1 MSANPFEARFPDS
14 GGHAEPSWSGLH
26 GSALALAIHT
36 AASAHRGITLVAARS
51 SHQAQVLARDIE
63 LLATTP
69 LPVWLFPDHET
80 LPYDPFSPHPDII
93 AARLRTLAALGSASR
108 GILLAPASSLVQR
121 LPPADYILQRSF
133 DLAIGQSLVIEA
145 FRSCL
150 QHAGYEAAEQVYQS
164 GQYAIRGSVIDLYPA
179 GSSTPYRL
187 DLFDEEIESIRLF
200 DAESQR
206 STGKVERIALLPARE
221 YPCDDEGLEAFRRA
235 FRSRFA
241 VDTRNVNLYQDLRA
255 GVLPQGLEQY
265 LPLFHT
271 RMSFLLDYLQET
283 PQLLL
288 QDGFLAAV
296 EDFERRTRERWE
308 QRRHDV
314 ERPVLDPQELF
325 FEAAELR
332 QRLAACP
339 TLLIPDDSRE
349 GKSTDLG
356 AGRGSVVFATG
367 PAPNL
372 HIHERGR
379 DPAAALLDFLAA
391 FPGRIL
397 FAADTP
403 GRREVLRST
412 LAAFGVQPTGFDSF
426 AEFHAAAEADGA
438 RLGLAVLPVEEGFV
452 VRGPGAQPL
461 ALLTEAQLF
470 GGRTRPKAQRRTAGA
485 EARDPESIIRNLTDL
500 APGAPVVHEDHGVGR
515 YVGLETLGIDGR
527 PAEFLAL
534 EYADSDK
541 LYVPVSSLHLVSRYT
556 GSDPDSA
563 PLHRLG
569 SRQWEKAKRK
579 AAQQVRDV
587 AAELL
592 NLYARRLAR
601 EGFAFPLDEK
611 LYAEFASG
619 FPWEET
625 PDQQAAIDAVLGDLA
640 SPMPMDRVVCGD
652 VGFGKTEVALRA
664 AFVAVQ
670 AGRQVALLVPTT
682 LLAQQHFATFSD
694 RLADWPVRVELLS
707 RFRTGGQLQEVVKRL
722 EQGKVDIVIGTHR
735 LLQRDI
741 RFKNLGLVII
751 DEEQRFG
758 VQQKERLKQ
767 LRAEVDLLTL
777 TATPIPRTLNMA
789 MSGIRDLSII
799 ATPPAR
805 RMAVKTLISE
815 WDRALL
821 REALLRELQRGG
833 QVFFLHN
840 EVRSI
845 DRIARE
851 VQELAPQARLAI
863 AHGQMPERELERVML
878 DFYRQRFNVL
888 VCTTI
893 IESGIDV
900 PTANTIVINRAD
912 RFGLAQLHQLR
923 GRVGR
928 SHHRAYAYLV
938 VPERRSMTI
947 DARKRLEAI
956 ESLEELGAGFTLA
969 THDLEIRGAGELLG
983 VEQSGQINQVG
994 FSLYSDMLARAVAAL
1009 QNGQEPDL
1017 DAPIHRGLE
1026 IELHVPALI
1035 PESYLADV
1043 QARLTLYKR
1052 IASARDSAALRELQV
1067 EMIDRFGLLP
1077 EATKN
1082 LFAVAE
1088 LRLLA
1093 ERVGISRIDHGPQ
1106 GGRVEFLEQ
1115 AQADPAALIRLIQER
1130 HGALRMDG
1138 PQTLRLLDQQADA
1151 AQRFKATRGLLE
1163 RLQPD

>member
-1 MSANPFEARFPDS
+1 MKVHPLSARFPQDGS
-14 GGHAEPSWSGLH
+14 RGQCWSGLH
-26 GSALALAIHT
+26 GSSLALAIQS
-36 AASAHRGITLVAARS
+36 AAAAHPGITLVVARS
-51 SHQAQVLARDIE
+51 SHQAHVIARDIE
-63 LLATTP
+63 LLSTAA

-80 LPYDPFSPHPDII
+80 LPYDPFSPHPEII
-93 AARLRTLAALGSASR
+93 ADRLKTLASLAAAR
-108 GILLAPASSLVQR
+108 QGILLSPVSSLMQR

-133 DLAIGQSLVIEA
+133 DLSVGQRLSIEE
-145 FRSCL
+145 FRL
-150 QHAGYEAAEQVYQS
+150 RLNHAGYEAAEQVYQA
-164 GQYAIRGSVIDLYPA
+164 GQYAIRGSVIDLYPS

-187 DLFDEEIESIRLF
+187 DLFDEEIESIREF
-200 DAESQR
+200 DPESQR
-206 STGKVERIALLPARE
+206 STGQVERVGLLPARE
-221 YPCDDEGLEAFRRA
+221 YPCDEAALESFRRA
-235 FRSRFA
+235 FRLRFE
-241 VDTRNVNLYQDLRA
+241 VDTRQVTLYQDLRA

-265 LPLFHT
+265 LPLFHERT
-271 RMSFLLDYLQET
+271 SFLLDYLQQPPT
-283 PQLLL
+283 LVL
-288 QDGFLAAV
+288 QHGADEAAEDLA
-296 EDFERRTRERWE
+296 RRTRERWE
-308 QRRHDV
+308 QRRYDL
-314 ERPVLDPQELF
+314 ERPVLDPEELF
-325 FEAAELR
+325 FSPAELSA
-332 QRLAACP
+332 RLGDCNGIRLVEP
-339 TLLIPDDSRE
+339 E
-349 GKSTDLG
+349 QTDASG
-356 AGRGSVVFATG
+356 TRFASE
-367 PAPNL
+367 PAPDL

-379 DPAAALLDFLAA
+379 EAAATLTGFLED
-391 FPGRIL
+391 FPGRVL
-397 FAADTP
+397 FAADTT

-412 LAAFGVQPTGFDSF
+412 LAAFGVNPESFDDF
-426 AEFHAAAEADGA
+426 AAFHGSGA
-438 RLGLAVLPVEEGFV
+438 RLGLVVLPIEEGFV
-452 VRGPGAQPL
+452 VPGDAQMGL
-461 ALLTEAQLF
+461 ALVTESQLF
-470 GGRTRPKAQRRTAGA
+470 GGRSRPRALRGVQRG
-485 EARDPESIIRNLTDL
+485 EGERDPESIIRNLTDL
-500 APGAPVVHEDHGVGR
+500 AAGAPVVHEDHGVGR
-515 YVGLETLGIDGR
+515 YIGLQTLEIDGR
-527 PAEFLAL
+527 PAEFLML
-534 EYADSDK
+534 EYADSDR

-556 GSDPDSA
+556 GSDPESA

-592 NLYARRLAR
+592 DLYARRLAR
-601 EGFAFPLDEK
+601 KGFSFPLDEK

-619 FPWEET
+619 FPYEET
-625 PDQQAAIDAVLGDLA
+625 PDQQSAIEAVLADLE
-640 SPMPMDRVVCGD
+640 SQMPMDRVVCGD

-682 LLAQQHFATFSD
+682 LLAQQHFSTFSD

-707 RFRTGGQLQEVVKRL
+707 RFRTGTEMNAVLDRL
-722 EQGKVDIVIGTHR
+722 KLGTVDIVIGTHR
-735 LLQRDI
+735 LIQKDV
-741 RFKNLGLVII
+741 RFKQLGLVII

-805 RMAVKTLISE
+805 RMAVKTLITE
-815 WDRALL
+815 WDRATL

-845 DRIARE
+845 ERIARE
-851 VQELAPQARLAI
+851 VQQLAPQARLAV
-863 AHGQMPERELERVML
+863 AHGQMPERQLERVML

-888 VCTTI
+888 VCSTI

-900 PTANTIVINRAD
+900 PTANTIIINRAD

-938 VPERRSMTI
+938 VPERRSMTA

-956 ESLEELGAGFTLA
+956 ASLEELGAGFTLA

-994 FSLYSDMLARAVAAL
+994 FSLYSDMLARAVAAM

-1017 DAPIHRGLE
+1017 EAPMRRGIE
-1026 IELHVPALI
+1026 VELHVPALI
-1035 PESYLADV
+1035 PDTYLADV

-1052 IASARDSAALRELQV
+1052 IASAADSTALRELQV

-1093 ERVGISRIDHGPQ
+1093 SRIGVARLDFGPQ
-1106 GGRVEFLEQ
+1106 GGRIEFMEE
-1115 AQADPAALIRLIQER
+1115 AEADPAALIRLIQQNSRCYRMEGPR
-1130 HGALRMDG
+1130 VLRILTAAEQARDRFHETE
-1138 PQTLRLLDQQADA
+1138 TLLNSLVKD
-1151 AQRFKATRGLLE
+1151 
-1163 RLQPD
+1163 

>member
-1 MSANPFEARFPDS
+1 MNVHPLNARFPDS
-14 GGHAEPSWSGLH
+14 GSRGHCWGGLH
-26 GSALALAIHT
+26 GSSLALAIQS
-36 AASAHRGITLVAARS
+36 AAAVHPGITLVVTRS
-51 SHQAQVLARDIE
+51 SHQAHVIARDIE
-63 LLATTP
+63 LLSTEA

-80 LPYDPFSPHPDII
+80 LPYDPFSPHPEII
-93 AARLRTLAALGSASR
+93 ADRLKTLASLAAAR
-108 GILLAPASSLVQR
+108 QGILLSPVSSLIQR

-133 DLAIGQSLVIEA
+133 DLSVGQALSIEE
-145 FRSCL
+145 FRRRL
-150 QHAGYEAAEQVYQS
+150 NHAGYEAAEQVYQS
-164 GQYAIRGSVIDLYPA
+164 GQYAIRGSVIDLFPS
-179 GSSTPYRL
+179 GSSNPYRI
-187 DLFDEEIESIRLF
+187 DLFDEEIESIREF
-200 DAESQR
+200 DPESQR
-206 STGKVERIALLPARE
+206 STGQVERIEMLPARE
-221 YPCDDEGLEAFRRA
+221 YPCDEAALESFRRA
-235 FRSRFA
+235 FRLRFE
-241 VDTRNVNLYQDLRA
+241 VDTRQVTLYQDLRA

-271 RMSFLLDYLQET
+271 QTSFLLDYLQQR
-283 PQLLL
+283 PMLLL
-288 QDGFLAAV
+288 QSGTYEAA
-296 EDFERRTRERWE
+296 EDLDRRTRERWE
-308 QRRHDV
+308 QRRYDL
-314 ERPVLDPQELF
+314 ERPVLDPEELF
-325 FEAAELR
+325 FSPAGLRARLDGCKSILLGEAEQAEAVDTR
-332 QRLAACP
+332 
-339 TLLIPDDSRE
+339 
-349 GKSTDLG
+349 
-356 AGRGSVVFATG
+356 FASE
-367 PAPNL
+367 PAPDL

-379 DPAAALLDFLAA
+379 EAAATLLAFLEDFS
-391 FPGRIL
+391 GRVL
-397 FAADTP
+397 FAADTT
-403 GRREVLRST
+403 GRREVLRTT
-412 LAAFGVQPTGFDSF
+412 LAAFGVNPEPFDDF
-426 AEFHAAAEADGA
+426 ATFHASDA
-438 RLGLAVLPVEEGFV
+438 RLGLVVLPIEEGFV
-452 VRGPGAQPL
+452 VPGDAKPGL
-461 ALLTEAQLF
+461 ALVTESQLF
-470 GGRTRPKAQRRTAGA
+470 GGRSRPKGLRAVQRGGG
-485 EARDPESIIRNLTDL
+485 ERDPESIIRNLTDL
-500 APGAPVVHEDHGVGR
+500 AAGAPVVHEDHGVGR
-515 YVGLETLGIDGR
+515 YIGLQTLEIDGR
-527 PAEFLAL
+527 PAEFLML
-534 EYADSDK
+534 EYADSDR

-556 GSDPDSA
+556 GSDPESA

-592 NLYARRLAR
+592 DLYARRLAR
-601 EGFAFPLDEK
+601 KGFSFPLDEK

-619 FPWEET
+619 FPYEET
-625 PDQQAAIDAVLGDLA
+625 TDQQSAIEAVLADLE

-682 LLAQQHFATFSD
+682 LLAQQHFSTFSD

-707 RFRTGGQLQEVVKRL
+707 RFRTGSEMSAVLDRL
-722 EQGKVDIVIGTHR
+722 RQGTVDIVIGTHR
-735 LLQRDI
+735 LIQRDV
-741 RFKNLGLVII
+741 RFKQLGLVII

-805 RMAVKTLISE
+805 RMAVKTLITE
-815 WDRALL
+815 WDRATL

-845 DRIARE
+845 ERIARE
-851 VQELAPQARLAI
+851 VQELAPQARLAV
-863 AHGQMPERELERVML
+863 AHGQMPERQLERVML

-888 VCTTI
+888 VCSTI

-900 PTANTIVINRAD
+900 PTANTIIINRAD

-938 VPERRSMTI
+938 VPERRSMTA

-956 ESLEELGAGFTLA
+956 ASLEELGAGFTLA

-983 VEQSGQINQVG
+983 AEQSGQINQVG
-994 FSLYSDMLARAVAAL
+994 FSLYSDMLARAVAAM
-1009 QNGQEPDL
+1009 QNGKEPDL
-1017 DAPIHRGLE
+1017 EAPMRRGIE
-1026 IELHVPALI
+1026 VELHVPALI
-1035 PESYLADV
+1035 PETYLADV

-1052 IASARDSAALRELQV
+1052 IASSADSAALRELQV

-1077 EATKN
+1077 DATKN

-1093 ERVGISRIDHGPQ
+1093 SRIGVARLDIGPQ
-1106 GGRVEFLEQ
+1106 GGRVEFVEE
-1115 AQADPAALIRLIQER
+1115 AEADPAALIRLIQQNSRCYRMEGPR
-1130 HGALRMDG
+1130 VLRILTAAEVADDRFRETT
-1138 PQTLRLLDQQADA
+1138 TLLNSLT
-1151 AQRFKATRGLLE
+1151 KE
-1163 RLQPD
+1163 H

>member
-1 MSANPFEARFPDS
+1 MTVHPYSARFPDS
-14 GGHAEPSWSGLH
+14 GGRDLGWAGLH
-26 GSALALAIHT
+26 GSAVALAIQS
-36 AASAHRGITLVAARS
+36 AAMAHQGITLVVARS

-63 LLATTP
+63 LLSTHP

-80 LPYDPFSPHPDII
+80 LPYDPFSPHPEII
-93 AARLRTLAALGSASR
+93 ADRLKTLASLAAAR
-108 GILLAPASSLVQR
+108 HGILLSPVSSLIQR

-133 DLAIGQSLVIEA
+133 DLSSGQRLSIGE
-145 FRSCL
+145 FRL
-150 QHAGYEAAEQVYQS
+150 RLHHAGYESAEQVYQP
-164 GQYAIRGSVIDLYPA
+164 GQYAIRGSVIDLYPS

-187 DLFDEEIESIRLF
+187 DLFDEEIETIRVF
-200 DAESQR
+200 DPESQR
-206 STGKVERIALLPARE
+206 STGQVERIELLPARE
-221 YPCDDEGLEAFRRA
+221 YPCDETALESFRRA
-235 FRSRFA
+235 FRLRFE
-241 VDTRNVNLYQDLRA
+241 VDTRQVTLYQDLRA

-265 LPLFHT
+265 LPLFHAQT
-271 RMSFLLDYLQET
+271 SFLLDYLQQR
-283 PQLLL
+283 PMLVL
-288 QDGFLAAV
+288 QEGAYQAA
-296 EDFERRTRERWE
+296 EDLDRRTRERWE
-308 QRRHDV
+308 QRRYDL
-314 ERPVLDPQELF
+314 ERPVLDPEELF
-325 FEAAELR
+325 FFPTELR
-332 QRLAACP
+332 ARLQDCDSIR
-339 TLLIPDDSRE
+339 LGEPDKAVS
-349 GKSTDLG
+349 
-356 AGRGSVVFATG
+356 ASVRFASE
-367 PAPNL
+367 PAPDL

-379 DPAAALLDFLAA
+379 EAAAALLGFVEA
-391 FPGRIL
+391 FSGRVL
-397 FAADTP
+397 FAADTA

-412 LAAFGVQPTGFDSF
+412 LAAFGVNPEVFDGF
-426 AEFHAAAEADGA
+426 AAFRGSDA
-438 RLGLAVLPVEEGFV
+438 RLGLAVLPIEEGFV
-452 VRGPGAQPL
+452 LPGDAQQGL
-461 ALLTEAQLF
+461 AVITESQLF
-470 GGRTRPKAQRRTAGA
+470 GGRSRPKAQRGA
-485 EARDPESIIRNLTDL
+485 QRGEGERDPESIIRNLTDL
-500 APGAPVVHEDHGVGR
+500 AAGAPVVHEDHGVGR
-515 YVGLETLGIDGR
+515 YIGLQTLEIDNR
-527 PAEFLAL
+527 PAEFLML
-534 EYADSDK
+534 EYADSDR

-556 GSDPDSA
+556 GSDPESA

-579 AAQQVRDV
+579 AARQVRDV

-592 NLYARRLAR
+592 DLYARRLAR
-601 EGFAFPLDEK
+601 QGFSFPLDKK

-619 FPWEET
+619 FPYEET
-625 PDQQAAIDAVLGDLA
+625 PDQQSAIEAVLADLE

-682 LLAQQHFATFSD
+682 LLAQQHFSTFSD

-707 RFRTGGQLQEVVKRL
+707 RFRTGSQLNAVLKRL
-722 EQGKVDIVIGTHR
+722 QQGTVDIVIGTHR
-735 LLQRDI
+735 LIQKDV
-741 RFKNLGLVII
+741 RFKQLGLVII

-805 RMAVKTLISE
+805 RMAVKTLITE
-815 WDRALL
+815 WDRAIL

-845 DRIARE
+845 ERMARE
-851 VQELAPQARLAI
+851 VRELAPQARLAV
-863 AHGQMPERELERVML
+863 AHGQMPERQLESVML

-888 VCTTI
+888 VCSTI

-900 PTANTIVINRAD
+900 PTANTIIINRAD

-938 VPERRSMTI
+938 VPERRSMTA

-956 ESLEELGAGFTLA
+956 ASLEELGAGFTLA

-983 VEQSGQINQVG
+983 AEQSGQINQVG
-994 FSLYSDMLARAVAAL
+994 FSLYSDMLARAVAAM

-1017 DAPIHRGLE
+1017 DAPMRRGIE
-1026 IELHVPALI
+1026 VELHVPALI
-1035 PESYLADV
+1035 PDTYLADV

-1052 IASARDSAALRELQV
+1052 VASATDSAALRELQV

-1077 EATKN
+1077 DATRN
-1082 LFAVAE
+1082 LFAIAE

-1093 ERVGISRIDHGPQ
+1093 ARIGVARLDFGPQ
-1106 GGRVEFLEQ
+1106 GGRIEFLEE
-1115 AQADPAALIRLIQER
+1115 AEADPAALIRLIQQDSR
-1130 HGALRMDG
+1130 SYRMDG
-1138 PQTLRLLDQQADA
+1138 PRVLRILTARENADDRFRETTTLLNV
-1151 AQRFKATRGLLE
+1151 
-1163 RLQPD
+1163 LQKDI

>member
-1 MSANPFEARFPDS
+1 VNPGPFAARFQPDAGAGES
-14 GGHAEPSWSGLH
+14 WGGLFGSSLAVAIRSAAGTHAQV
-26 GSALALAIHT
+26 
-36 AASAHRGITLVAARS
+36 TLVVTRS
-51 SHQAQVLARDIE
+51 SHQAHLLARDLD

-93 AARLRTLAALGSASR
+93 ADRIRTLAALASAR
-108 GILLAPASSLVQR
+108 QGILLAPVSSLLQR

-133 DLAIGQSLVIEA
+133 DLAVGQQLALDA
-145 FRSCL
+145 FRRQL
-150 QHAGYEAAEQVYQS
+150 HHAGYEPAEQVYQA
-164 GQYAIRGSVIDLYPA
+164 GQYAVRGSVIDLFPA
-179 GSSTPYRL
+179 GSSTPFRL
-187 DLFDEEIESIRLF
+187 DLFDEEIDSIRLF
-200 DAESQR
+200 DPESQR

-221 YPCDDEGLEAFRRA
+221 YPCDEAGLEAFRRA
-235 FRSRFA
+235 FRYRFD
-241 VDTRNVNLYQDLRA
+241 VDTRNVTLYQDLRA
-255 GVLPQGLEQY
+255 GVHPQGLEQY
-265 LPLFHT
+265 LPLFHDRT
-271 RMSFLLDYLQET
+271 SFLLDYLQAPPHLLIQNGVLET
-283 PQLLL
+283 
-288 QDGFLAAV
+288 AA
-296 EDFERRTRERWE
+296 DLTRRTRERWE
-308 QRRHDV
+308 QRRHDI
-314 ERPVLDPQELF
+314 ERPVLDPEELF
-325 FEAAELR
+325 FAPAELGERLDALPAVALLGPEEAAD
-332 QRLAACP
+332 A
-339 TLLIPDDSRE
+339 T
-349 GKSTDLG
+349 T
-356 AGRGSVVFATG
+356 VFATD
-367 PAPNL
+367 PAPDL

-379 DPAAALLDFLAA
+379 EGAARLQEFLAQ
-391 FPGRIL
+391 FPGRVL

-412 LAAFGVQPTGFDSF
+412 LTAFGIAPETFNAFADFDHSG
-426 AEFHAAAEADGA
+426 E
-438 RLGLAVLPVEEGFV
+438 RLGLAVLPVDDGFV
-452 VRGPGAQPL
+452 TADAPGGGL
-461 ALLTEAQLF
+461 ALITETQLF
-470 GGRTRPKAQRRTAGA
+470 GGRSRSRVQRGVRPAAD
-485 EARDPESIIRNLTDL
+485 RDPESIIRNLTDL
-500 APGAPVVHEDHGVGR
+500 AAGAPVVHEDHGVGR
-515 YVGLETLGIDGR
+515 YVGLEMLEIDGR
-527 PAEFLAL
+527 PAEFLML
-534 EYADSDK
+534 EYAGSDK

-556 GSDPDSA
+556 GSDPESA

-592 NLYARRLAR
+592 DLYARRLSR
-601 EGFAFPLDEK
+601 DGFAFRLDDK
-611 LYAEFASG
+611 LCAEFAAG
-619 FPWEET
+619 FPFEET
-625 PDQQAAIDAVLGDLA
+625 PDQQTAIDAVFGDLTTA
-640 SPMPMDRVVCGD
+640 MPMDRVVCGD

-682 LLAQQHFATFSD
+682 LLAQQHFSTFSD

-707 RFRTGGQLQEVVKRL
+707 RFRSGTELKGVLQRL
-722 EQGKVDIVIGTHR
+722 EQGSVDIVIGTHR

-741 RFKNLGLVII
+741 RFKDLGLVII

-767 LRAEVDLLTL
+767 LRSEVDLLTL

-805 RMAVKTLISE
+805 RMAVKTLITE
-815 WDRALL
+815 WDRGVL
-821 REALLRELQRGG
+821 RDGLLRELQRGG

-840 EVRSI
+840 EVRTI
-845 DRIARE
+845 ERTARE
-851 VQELAPQARLAI
+851 VQELAPQARLAV
-863 AHGQMPERELERVML
+863 AHGQMPERELENVML
-878 DFYRQRFNVL
+878 DFYRQRYNVL

-938 VPERRSMTI
+938 VPERRSMTP

-956 ESLEELGAGFTLA
+956 AALEELGAGFTLA

-983 VEQSGQINQVG
+983 SEQSGQINQVG

-1009 QNGQEPDL
+1009 RDGDEPAL
-1017 DAPIHRGLE
+1017 DAPLHRGIE

-1035 PESYLADV
+1035 PETYLADV

-1052 IASARDSAALRELQV
+1052 IASARTPAALRELQV

-1077 EATKN
+1077 KAVRN
-1082 LFAVAE
+1082 LFEIAE

-1093 ERVGISRIDHGPQ
+1093 EPIGVTRIDIGPQ

-1115 AQADPAALIRLIQER
+1115 AQADPGALIRLMQTGGDR
-1130 HGALRMDG
+1130 YRMDG
-1138 PQTLRLLDQQADA
+1138 PRVLRLAAELEDSGERFSETRKILDDIQV
-1151 AQRFKATRGLLE
+1151 K
-1163 RLQPD
+1163 

>member
-1 MSANPFEARFPDS
+1 VSTHPLNARF
-14 GGHAEPSWSGLH
+14 AEEPADHRSWVGLH
-26 GSALALAIHT
+26 GSSLALALQS
-36 AASAHRGITLVAARS
+36 AAAAHDGITLVVTRS
-51 SHQAQVLARDIE
+51 SHQAHMLARDIE
-63 LLATTP
+63 LLSASP

-93 AARLRTLAALGSASR
+93 ADRLKTLAALAAAPQGV
-108 GILLAPASSLVQR
+108 LLSPVSSLVQR

-133 DLAIGQSLVIEA
+133 DLAAGQALSIED
-145 FRSCL
+145 FRRRL
-150 QHAGYEAAEQVYQS
+150 HHAGYEPAEQVYQS

-187 DLFDEEIESIRLF
+187 DLFDEEIETIRVF
-200 DAESQR
+200 DPESQR
-206 STGKVERIALLPARE
+206 STGRIERIALLPARE
-221 YPCDDEGLEAFRRA
+221 YPCDEAALEAFRRA
-235 FRSRFA
+235 FRLRFD
-241 VDTRNVNLYQDLRA
+241 VDMRNVNLYQDLRD

-265 LPLFHT
+265 LPLFHPQT
-271 RMSFLLDYLQET
+271 SFLLDYLQHR
-283 PQLLL
+283 PMLIL
-288 QDGFLAAV
+288 QDGVYEAA
-296 EDFERRTRERWE
+296 EDLTRRTRERWE
-308 QRRHDV
+308 QRRYDV
-314 ERPVLDPQELF
+314 ERPVLDPEELF
-325 FEAAELR
+325 FTAEELR
-332 QRLAACP
+332 SRLDGC
-339 TLLIPDDSRE
+339 TTVLLPGSETAPSGATEFSSEPPPD
-349 GKSTDLG
+349 
-356 AGRGSVVFATG
+356 
-367 PAPNL
+367 L

-379 DPAAALLDFLAA
+379 EPAAALQGFLEA
-391 FPGRIL
+391 FRGRVL
-397 FAADTP
+397 FAADTT

-412 LAAFGVQPTGFDSF
+412 LAAFGVSPQPCDSF
-426 AEFHAAAEADGA
+426 AEFHNSHVP
-438 RLGLAVLPVEEGFV
+438 LGLAVLPIEEGFIL
-452 VRGPGAQPL
+452 PGDASQGL
-461 ALLTEAQLF
+461 ALITESQLF
-470 GGRTRPKAQRRTAGA
+470 GGRSRPKIVRGAQRG
-485 EARDPESIIRNLTDL
+485 ESERDPESIIRNLTDL
-500 APGAPVVHEDHGVGR
+500 AAGAPVVHEDHGVGR
-515 YVGLETLGIDGR
+515 YIELQTLEIDGR
-527 PAEFLAL
+527 PAEFLML
-534 EYADSDK
+534 EYADNDK

-556 GSDPDSA
+556 GSDPETA

-592 NLYARRLAR
+592 DLYARRLAR
-601 EGFAFPLDEK
+601 KGFAFPVDAK

-619 FPWEET
+619 FPYEET
-625 PDQQAAIDAVLGDLA
+625 PDQQTAIDAVLADLE

-664 AFVAVQ
+664 SFIAVQ

-682 LLAQQHFATFSD
+682 LLAQQHFSTFSD

-707 RFRTGGQLQEVVKRL
+707 RFRTGSETGAVLKRL
-722 EQGKVDIVIGTHR
+722 EQGAVDIVIGTHR
-735 LLQRDI
+735 LIQKDI
-741 RFKNLGLVII
+741 RFKQLGLVII

-805 RMAVKTLISE
+805 RMAIKTLITE
-815 WDRALL
+815 WNRALL

-845 DRIARE
+845 ERIARE
-851 VQELAPQARLAI
+851 VQELAPQARLAV
-863 AHGQMPERELERVML
+863 AHGQMPERQLEKVMV
-878 DFYRQRFNVL
+878 DFYRQRYNVL

-900 PTANTIVINRAD
+900 PTANTIIINRAD

-938 VPERRSMTI
+938 VPDRRSMTA

-956 ESLEELGAGFTLA
+956 ASLEELGAGFTLA

-994 FSLYSDMLARAVAAL
+994 FSLYSDMLARAVAAM

-1017 DAPIHRGLE
+1017 EAPMHRGIE

-1035 PESYLADV
+1035 PETYLADV
-1043 QARLTLYKR
+1043 QGRLTLYKR
-1052 IASARDSAALRELQV
+1052 IASARDAAALRELQV

-1082 LFAVAE
+1082 LFAIAE
-1088 LRLLA
+1088 LRLRA
-1093 ERVGISRIDHGPQ
+1093 ERVGVSRLDFGPQ
-1106 GGRVEFLEQ
+1106 GGRVEFMEQ
-1115 AQADPAALIRLIQER
+1115 AQADPAALIRLIQENSR
-1130 HGALRMDG
+1130 SYRMDG
-1138 PQTLRLLDQQADA
+1138 SRALRILEPREDA
-1151 AQRFKATRGLLE
+1151 ALRFKEAAALLE
-1163 RLQPD
+1163 HLCSNE

>member
-1 MSANPFEARFPDS
+1 MSVHPGSARFPDS
-14 GGHAEPSWSGLH
+14 GGRELSWGGLH
-26 GSALALAIHT
+26 GSSQALAIQS
-36 AASAHRGITLVAARS
+36 AAAAYPGITLVVTRT
-51 SHQAQVLARDIE
+51 SHQAHLLARDIE
-63 LLATTP
+63 LLSTHS

-93 AARLRTLAALGSASR
+93 ADRLRTLAALAAAQR
-108 GILLAPASSLVQR
+108 GILLAPVSSIIQR

-133 DLAIGQSLVIEA
+133 DLAAGQQLSIEE
-145 FRSCL
+145 FRSRL
-150 QHAGYEAAEQVYQS
+150 THAGYESAEQVYQS

-187 DLFDEEIESIRLF
+187 DLFDEEIESIRVF

-206 STGKVERIALLPARE
+206 STGRVERIGLLPARE
-221 YPCDDEGLEAFRRA
+221 YPCDEASLESFRRA
-235 FRSRFA
+235 FRLRFE
-241 VDTRNVNLYQDLRA
+241 VDTRRVTLYQDLRA

-265 LPLFHT
+265 LPLFHPQT
-271 RMSFLLDYLQET
+271 SFLLDYLQQR
-283 PQLLL
+283 PMLVL
-288 QDGFLAAV
+288 QDGAYEAA
-296 EDFERRTRERWE
+296 EDLDRRTRERWE
-308 QRRHDV
+308 QRRYDV
-314 ERPVLDPQELF
+314 ERPVLDPDELF
-325 FEAAELR
+325 FAPGELR
-332 QRLAACP
+332 QRLEDCRRIRLQDPEPAAQP
-339 TLLIPDDSRE
+339 
-349 GKSTDLG
+349 
-356 AGRGSVVFATG
+356 SVRFASE
-367 PAPNL
+367 PAPDL

-379 DPAAALLDFLAA
+379 EPALALQQFLED
-391 FPGRIL
+391 FPGRVL
-397 FAADTP
+397 FAADTT

-412 LAAFGVQPTGFDSF
+412 LAAFGLSPEPFDDFAGFS
-426 AEFHAAAEADGA
+426 ASGA
-438 RLGLAVLPVEEGFV
+438 RLGLAVLPIEQGFV
-452 VRGPGAQPL
+452 VPGDAQQAL
-461 ALLTEAQLF
+461 ALITESQLF
-470 GGRTRPKAQRRTAGA
+470 GGRSRPRAQRGA
-485 EARDPESIIRNLTDL
+485 QRGDGERDPESIIRNLTDL
-500 APGAPVVHEDHGVGR
+500 AAGAPVVHEDHGVGR
-515 YVGLETLGIDGR
+515 YIGLQTLEIDGR
-527 PAEFLAL
+527 PAEFLML
-534 EYADSDK
+534 EYADSDR

-556 GSDPDSA
+556 GSDPESA

-592 NLYARRLAR
+592 DLYARRLAR
-601 EGFAFPLDEK
+601 QGFAFPLDGK

-619 FPWEET
+619 FPYEET
-625 PDQQAAIDAVLGDLA
+625 PDQQAAIEAVLADLE
-640 SPMPMDRVVCGD
+640 STMPMDRVVCGD

-682 LLAQQHFATFSD
+682 LLAQQHFSTFSD
-694 RLADWPVRVELLS
+694 RLADWPVRVELMS
-707 RFRTGGQLQEVVKRL
+707 RFRSAGELNAVLKRL
-722 EQGKVDIVIGTHR
+722 EQGTVDIVIGTHR
-735 LLQRDI
+735 LIQKDV
-741 RFKNLGLVII
+741 RFKQLGLVII

-805 RMAVKTLISE
+805 RMAVKTLITE
-815 WDRALL
+815 WDRATL

-845 DRIARE
+845 DRMARE
-851 VQELAPQARLAI
+851 VQELAPQARLAV
-863 AHGQMPERELERVML
+863 AHGQMPERQLENVML

-888 VCTTI
+888 VCSTI

-900 PTANTIVINRAD
+900 PTANTIIINRAD

-938 VPERRSMTI
+938 VPDRRSMTA

-956 ESLEELGAGFTLA
+956 ASLEELGAGFTLA

-994 FSLYSDMLARAVAAL
+994 FSLYSDMLARAVAAM

-1017 DAPIHRGLE
+1017 DAPMRRGIE

-1035 PESYLADV
+1035 PDTYLADV

-1052 IASARDSAALRELQV
+1052 IASAADAAALRELQV

-1077 EATKN
+1077 DATKN
-1082 LFAVAE
+1082 LFAIAE
-1088 LRLLA
+1088 LRLQA
-1093 ERVGISRIDHGPQ
+1093 ARVGVARLDLGPQ

-1115 AQADPAALIRLIQER
+1115 AAADPAALIQLIQQNS
-1130 HGALRMDG
+1130 GSYRMDG
-1138 PQTLRLLDQQADA
+1138 PRVLRILTAVEEARDRFRETA
-1151 AQRFKATRGLLE
+1151 ALLE
-1163 RLQPD
+1163 RLEKD